1 MYKLYRSVI
10 KEMLLIVRDI
20 GGLVIL
26 FLMPL
31 VLVVVITLVQDGAY
45 RNITEQKIAL
55 IVVDNDKG
63 EIAQMI
69 QKQMTENHF
78 FEIITTQ
85 NGQAIDEP
93 TARNLVLKGDYL
105 LAIVIP
111 QGLSTDLQEKVQ
123 HNVEMIVNSF
133 AGNDSISKHS
143 EKIVSKEIN
152 LYFDPTIQISFKENI
167 KTSIDKMIYQIE
179 NQFIYRTFEQ
189 YLLPEQKVELQN
201 NSIISFQEIN
211 PKDIDS
217 QIVPNSVQHN
227 IPAWALFAI
236 FFIVIPLSGNIVRE
250 KTQGTGLRLFTA
262 PVSYGFIL
270 SAKILTYLIISTI
283 QFGLMLLIGLYFFPL
298 IDLPALEVTGKL
310 TALLLVA
317 LSSALSAIG
326 LGILLGT
333 LCNTQ
338 EQSAPLGAT
347 LAVILAAIGGVWI
360 PVFAMPSTMQV
371 IAKIS
376 PMNWALQAFYD
387 ILLRNSSLWD
397 LLPKIGLLLVFSTI
411 CLFISVLYEK
421 NKKYL

>member
-1 MYKLYRSVI
+1 MYKLYRSII
-10 KEMLLIVRDI
+10 KEMLLITRDI

-45 RNITEQKIAL
+45 RNITEQKTAL
-55 IVVDNDKG
+55 VVVDNDKG

-69 QKQMTENHF
+69 QKQMAESHF
-78 FEIITTQ
+78 FEIVTTQ
-85 NGQAIDEP
+85 NGQPVDEP

-123 HNVEMIVNSF
+123 HNVEKIVDSF
-133 AGNDSISKHS
+133 AGDDSTSEHS
-143 EKIVSKEIN
+143 EKIISKKIN

-167 KTSIDKMIYQIE
+167 KISIDKMVYQIE
-179 NQFIYRTFEQ
+179 NQFIYKTFEQ
-189 YLLPEQKVELQN
+189 YLLPKQKVELQN

-211 PKDIDS
+211 PRDTNS

-227 IPAWALFAI
+227 VPAWALFAI
-236 FFIVIPLSGNIVRE
+236 FFIIIPLSANIVRE

-270 SAKILTYLIISTI
+270 SAKTLTYLFITI
-283 QFGLMLLIGLYFFPL
+283 LQFGLMLVIGLYLFPL
-298 IDLPALEVTGKL
+298 IGLPALEVTNKL

-360 PVFAMPSTMQV
+360 PVFAMPNTMQI

-387 ILLRNSSLWD
+387 ILLRNSLLWD
-397 LLPKIGLLLVFSTI
+397 LLPKIGLLLAFSMI
-411 CLFISVLYEK
+411 CIFISVLYEN
-421 NKKYL
+421 NKKHL